1 MERNNCVVD
10 LAKRQITV
18 ENCMVIPLASNVPC
32 DRTHV
37 MTNHVTIK
45 ETVTI
50 PAESE
55 LEMMVQ
61 LRSSCGTWLMEG
73 NQFKPDGV
81 LVARAVVTPKD
92 NSIPIRIANTS
103 ALSVTLFKGMNV
115 ARAELIEDTS
125 INAITENKCDEAVQG
140 QDQNKVELQG
150 SLPGELTESQ
160 KERFVAL
167 LSQYSDVLAASS
179 DDLGRTNILSHK
191 IDTGNASPIRQQ
203 ARQIPLPQREK
214 VQELLQDMMQKRVI
228 SPSKSPW
235 ASPVVLV
242 KKKDGSTR
250 FCIDYRK
257 VNEVTRKDAYPI
269 PRVDD
274 TLETLAGSTWVS
286 TLDLKSGYWQVEV
299 AEEHR
304 EKTEFCTQ
312 EGLFEFNVMPF
323 GLCNAPATFQRL
335 MNAVLAG
342 LQWTSCLVYIDDII
356 VVGSNFDQHLSNLQK
371 VFERLKH
378 AGLKLQPQK
387 CHFFSKKSSIL
398 GHIISQNGIS
408 PDPEKTSKVL
418 HWPVPTS
425 AVEVQQFLG
434 LANYYRRFIRD
445 FAAKAKPLH
454 RLTEKRLPFKW
465 TAECQKSF
473 DDLKRCLTSAPT
485 LTMPSWS
492 KPFIIDTD
500 ASDTGIGAVL
510 SQVDENGFE
519 HVVYYA
525 SRILTKAERNYC
537 VTHKELLAVVAFLQH
552 FRQYLLGR
560 SFTVHTDHGALAW
573 L

>member
-1 MERNNCVVD
+1 
-10 LAKRQITV
+10 
-18 ENCMVIPLASNVPC
+18 MVIPLASNVPC
-32 DRTHV
+32 DHTHV

-61 LRSSCGTWLMEG
+61 LPSSCGTWLMEG
-73 NQFKPDGV
+73 NRFKPDGV

-92 NSIPIRIANTS
+92 NSIPMRIANTS

-115 ARAELIEDTS
+115 ARADLVEDMS
-125 INAITENKCDEAVQG
+125 INAITENNCDEAVQG
-140 QDQNKVELQG
+140 QDQDKVELQG
-150 SLPGELTESQ
+150 SLPGEFTESQ

-167 LSQYSDVLAASS
+167 LSQFSDVLAASS

-191 IDTGNASPIRQQ
+191 IDTRNASPIRQQ
-203 ARQIPLPQREK
+203 ARRIPLPQRQK

-274 TLETLAGSTWVS
+274 TLAGSTWFS

-304 EKTEFCTQ
+304 KKTAFCTQ

-323 GLCNAPATFQRL
+323 GLCNAPAT
-335 MNAVLAG
+335 NECSSG
-342 LQWTSCLVYIDDII
+342 LTPMDQLSCVHRRYYCC
-356 VVGSNFDQHLSNLQK
+356 
-371 VFERLKH
+371 R
-378 AGLKLQPQK
+378 
-387 CHFFSKKSSIL
+387 
-398 GHIISQNGIS
+398 
-408 PDPEKTSKVL
+408 
-418 HWPVPTS
+418 
-425 AVEVQQFLG
+425 QQL
-434 LANYYRRFIRD
+434 
-445 FAAKAKPLH
+445 
-454 RLTEKRLPFKW
+454 
-465 TAECQKSF
+465 
-473 DDLKRCLTSAPT
+473 
-485 LTMPSWS
+485 
-492 KPFIIDTD
+492 
-500 ASDTGIGAVL
+500 
-510 SQVDENGFE
+510 
-519 HVVYYA
+519 
-525 SRILTKAERNYC
+525 
-537 VTHKELLAVVAFLQH
+537 
-552 FRQYLLGR
+552 
-560 SFTVHTDHGALAW
+560 
-573 L
+573 